1 MVQLIF
7 DVDDKTLNDLKNLAS
22 ETNSNCLELVDKFIQ
37 NGLKNQKR
45 CDKMQNINISE
56 EIRLGIIE
64 RSKEINCNPEKLV
77 NSILFDYLR
86 KTKDLSL
93 TVDAERIGAMLEH
106 DDPEGDDVL
115 EKLYNLG
122 ETGWD

>member
-22 ETNSNCLELVDKFIQ
+22 ETNSNCLDLVDKFIQ

-45 CDKMQNINISE
+45 CDKMLNINISE

-77 NSILFDYLR
+77 NSI
-86 KTKDLSL
+86 SL
-93 TVDAERIGAMLEH
+93 II
-106 DDPEGDDVL
+106 
-115 EKLYNLG
+115 
-122 ETGWD
+122 